1 MEESIN
7 QDLPRNNNAENN
19 SASNERSLPPASNE
33 NQSQTYS
40 VRGKTDP
47 AWRYV
52 ALQNINGKSHYQC
65 LFCLSTF
72 GGGGINR
79 MKKHLAKI
87 GGDIKKCSKVPYDVK
102 KQMEGLLKEVQK
114 SKTSKRKVSFN
125 EEGTDEC
132 EDAIDEA
139 IAQEEQQTLSQLPT
153 KEALHEVDKRVAR
166 WLLDCKIPFN
176 AVISPFFQD
185 MLDGVAGYGPGYIGP
200 SYDSLRVNLL
210 ADLKRE
216 CQMVVD
222 SYRSAWKETGCTL
235 MADGWTDQ
243 RQRMLINFLVYCSK
257 GLCFVKSVDA
267 SSMVKNA
274 SSLCDLF
281 SEVIEWIG
289 PDNVVHVVT
298 DNAAN
303 YVAAGRLINK
313 KFENIHWS
321 PCAAH
326 CLNLILKDISSMPH
340 ISSLATRA
348 SKITVF
354 VYNHTVFLSWLRQK
368 DNWKEIVRPGPTRF
382 ATVFLTLMSIFER
395 KSELQ
400 QLVVD
405 THFTGHK
412 LGRSAN
418 DRTVSAIIL
427 DNKFWDDCF
436 TVCQI
441 VSPLIKLLRFVDA
454 DDKPS
459 LGIVY
464 EGMLRESPDVMR
476 ALLDLVTLHC
486 KVNNLDSVEAMKE
499 IHLYKDRKESF
510 DRPEAVPATKKF
522 QPDEWWRLFGSS
534 APCLQKI
541 AVHILSQAS
550 ASSGCERNWSL
561 FDQIHTTR
569 RNRLEHDRLSDI
581 VYVTYNL
588 RLKSRKQK
596 SQYDPIDI
604 ETIDKVDFWVTEEV
618 VEKEPDLPSN
628 IEDLFHEIDVDLDQG
643 GGGGSTSTFYAAP
656 LAFSGPSSGN
666 EGDEINDANLQ
677 QIMEDFDG

>member
-1 MEESIN
+1 MDESIN
-7 QDLPRNNNAENN
+7 QELPRNNNAKNN

-33 NQSQTYS
+33 TQSQTSS
-40 VRGKTDP
+40 VREKTDP

-52 ALQNINGKSHYQC
+52 SLQNINGKPHYQC

-72 GGGGINR
+72 GGEGINR

-87 GGDIKKCSKVPYDVK
+87 GGDIKKCSKVPYDVE
-102 KQMEGLLKEVQK
+102 KQMEGLLKEIQK

-125 EEGTDEC
+125 EKGTDKC

-139 IAQEEQQTLSQLPT
+139 IVQEEQQTPSQLPT
-153 KEALHEVDKRVAR
+153 KEVVGGDPKKKAKTIIPPMFAPRTTPGSQPSLKSVFQNKEALHEVDKRVAR
-166 WLLDCKIPFN
+166 WLLDCRIPFN
-176 AVISPFFQD
+176 AVMSPFFQD
-185 MLDGVAGYGPGYIGP
+185 MLDGVADFGPGYKGP

-222 SYRSAWKETGCTL
+222 SYRSAWKETGCTF
-235 MADGWTDQ
+235 MAD
-243 RQRMLINFLVYCSK
+243 
-257 GLCFVKSVDA
+257 
-267 SSMVKNA
+267 
-274 SSLCDLF
+274 
-281 SEVIEWIG
+281 EVIEWIG

-326 CLNLILKDISSMPH
+326 YLNIILKDISSMPH

-368 DNWKEIVRPGPTRF
+368 NDWREIVRPGATRF
-382 ATVFLTLMSIFER
+382 ATVFLTLMSIFEH
-395 KSELQ
+395 KLKLQ

-418 DRTVSAIIL
+418 GRAVSAIIL

-441 VSPLIKLLRFVDA
+441 VSLLIKLLRLVDA

-486 KVNNLDSVEAMKE
+486 KINNLDSVEAMKE
-499 IHLYKDRKESF
+499 IHLYRDRKESF
-510 DRPEAVPATKKF
+510 DRPEAVPAAKK
-522 QPDEWWRLFGSS
+522 
-534 APCLQKI
+534 
-541 AVHILSQAS
+541 
-550 ASSGCERNWSL
+550 
-561 FDQIHTTR
+561 
-569 RNRLEHDRLSDI
+569 
-581 VYVTYNL
+581 
-588 RLKSRKQK
+588 
-596 SQYDPIDI
+596 
-604 ETIDKVDFWVTEEV
+604 
-618 VEKEPDLPSN
+618 
-628 IEDLFHEIDVDLDQG
+628 
-643 GGGGSTSTFYAAP
+643 TSTW
-656 LAFSGPSSGN
+656 
-666 EGDEINDANLQ
+666 
-677 QIMEDFDG
+677 

>member
-33 NQSQTYS
+33 NQSQTSS

-52 ALQNINGKSHYQC
+52 ALQNINGKPHYQC

-79 MKKHLAKI
+79 MKKHLAKM
-87 GGDIKKCSKVPYDVK
+87 GGDIKKCSKVPYDVE
-102 KQMEGLLKEVQK
+102 KQMEGLLKEIQK

-139 IAQEEQQTLSQLPT
+139 IAQEEQQTPSQLPT
-153 KEALHEVDKRVAR
+153 KEVVGGDPKKKAKIIIPPIFAPRTTPGSQKSLKSVFQNKEALHEVDKRVAR
-166 WLLDCKIPFN
+166 WLLNCRIPFN
-176 AVISPFFQD
+176 AVMSPFFQD
-185 MLDGVAGYGPGYIGP
+185 MLDGVAGFGPGYKGP

-216 CQMVVD
+216 RQMVVD

-243 RQRMLINFLVYCSK
+243 RQRTLINFLVYCSK

-267 SSMVKNA
+267 S
-274 SSLCDLF
+274 
-281 SEVIEWIG
+281 I
-289 PDNVVHVVT
+289 T

-303 YVAAGRLINK
+303 YVAAGRLISK

-340 ISSLATRA
+340 ISSLATHA

-368 DNWKEIVRPGPTRF
+368 EDWREIVRPG
-382 ATVFLTLMSIFER
+382 
-395 KSELQ
+395 
-400 QLVVD
+400 
-405 THFTGHK
+405 
-412 LGRSAN
+412 RSAN
-418 DRTVSAIIL
+418 GRAVSAIIL

-441 VSPLIKLLRFVDA
+441 VSPLIKLLRLVDA

-499 IHLYKDRKESF
+499 IHLYRDRKESF
-510 DRPEAVPATKKF
+510 DRPEAVSAAKKL
-522 QPDEWWRLFGSS
+522 QPVR
-534 APCLQKI
+534 
-541 AVHILSQAS
+541 ILSQAS

-561 FDQIHTTR
+561 FDQIHTAR

-588 RLKSRKQK
+588 RLKSRKRRKQK

-628 IEDLFHEIDVDLDQG
+628 IEDLLHEIDADLDQG
-643 GGGGSTSTFYAAP
+643 GGGGSTSTFYDAP
-656 LAFSGPSSGN
+656 LAFSGPSSEN

-677 QIMEDFDG
+677 QIMEDFDD

>member
-1 MEESIN
+1 
-7 QDLPRNNNAENN
+7 
-19 SASNERSLPPASNE
+19 
-33 NQSQTYS
+33 
-40 VRGKTDP
+40 
-47 AWRYV
+47 
-52 ALQNINGKSHYQC
+52 
-65 LFCLSTF
+65 
-72 GGGGINR
+72 

-102 KQMEGLLKEVQK
+102 KQMEGLLKEIQK
-114 SKTSKRKVSFN
+114 SKTSKRKVNFN
-125 EEGTDEC
+125 KEGTDEC
-132 EDAIDEA
+132 EDAIHEA
-139 IAQEEQQTLSQLPT
+139 IAQEEQQTPSQLPT
-153 KEALHEVDKRVAR
+153 KEVVGGDPKKKAKTIIPPMFAPRTTPGSQPSLKSVFQNKEVLHEIDKQVAR
-166 WLLDCKIPFN
+166 WLLHCRIPFN
-176 AVISPFFQD
+176 AVMSPFFQD
-185 MLDGVAGYGPGYIGP
+185 MLDGVVGFGPGYKGP

-222 SYRSAWKETGCTL
+222 SYRSAWKKTRCTL
-235 MADGWTDQ
+235 MAD
-243 RQRMLINFLVYCSK
+243 
-257 GLCFVKSVDA
+257 DA

-289 PDNVVHVVT
+289 PDNVIHVVT
-298 DNAAN
+298 DNVAN

-368 DNWKEIVRPGPTRF
+368 TYWREIVRPGATRF
-382 ATVFLTLMSIFER
+382 ATIFLTLMSIF
-395 KSELQ
+395 KHKLELQ

-418 DRTVSAIIL
+418 GRAVSAIIL

-441 VSPLIKLLRFVDA
+441 VSPLIKLLRLVDA

-464 EGMLRESPDVMR
+464 EGMLRSENGIKEMFKHRKTEYQPYIEIINSRWDKHLKKNLHAAAYFLNPDCFFSENYRESPDVMR
-476 ALLDLVTLHC
+476 VLLDLVTLYC
-486 KVNNLDSVEAMKE
+486 KVNNIDPVEAMKE
-499 IHLYKDRKESF
+499 IHLYRDRKESF
-510 DRPEAVPATKKF
+510 DRPEAVPAAKKL
-522 QPDEWWRLFGSS
+522 QPDNN
-534 APCLQKI
+534 I
-541 AVHILSQAS
+541 Y
-550 ASSGCERNWSL
+550 
-561 FDQIHTTR
+561 
-569 RNRLEHDRLSDI
+569 DI
-581 VYVTYNL
+581 
-588 RLKSRKQK
+588 
-596 SQYDPIDI
+596 DA
-604 ETIDKVDFWVTEEV
+604 
-618 VEKEPDLPSN
+618 
-628 IEDLFHEIDVDLDQG
+628 DLDQG
-643 GGGGSTSTFYAAP
+643 GGGGSTSTFYATP
-656 LAFSGPSSGN
+656 LAFSGLSSGN

-677 QIMEDFDG
+677 QVMEDFDD